1 MIYIFHLRRR
11 SGFTRPVPSHYT
23 YVVMANSH
31 EAALQ
36 TLERNG
42 WLYPFT
48 VRGYS
53 TSSIW
58 YLICSYLLP
67 IELHRRSMGWF
78 KEDRVLQKRTKGII
92 LKLRK

>member
-1 MIYIFHLRRR
+1 
-11 SGFTRPVPSHYT
+11 
-23 YVVMANSH
+23 MANSH